1 MDTTCIIVED
11 QPPAQRVLK
20 KYIKDLGSLRLLD
33 VFSDA
38 LKALEFL
45 KEQDVDIVF
54 LDVHLPKLS
63 GIEFLK
69 ISNKQPAPKVILT
82 TAFSDYALEGYEL
95 DIVDYLLKPFSFERF
110 VKGVSKATSLLKS
123 ERNNHI
129 SEKGQK
135 SNDQDASAKH
145 IFIKSGSEYL
155 NIYLDHINYINSDGD
170 YTMVYLRDKK
180 HLVAHPLRYWL
191 EILPPHQFCQV
202 HKSYIINI
210 QAVSKVT
217 GGQVYLGDVT
227 LPVGRT
233 YKEAFSQRFLK

>member
-11 QPPAQRVLK
+11 QPPAQRVLE
-20 KYIKDLGSLRLLD
+20 KYIKDLGSLKLLA

-38 LKALEFL
+38 IKALAFL
-45 KEQDVDIVF
+45 KTEDVDIIF

-69 ISNKQPAPKVILT
+69 ISNRQPHPKVILT

-110 VKGVSKATSLLKS
+110 IKAVSKATALIASYNIGV
-123 ERNNHI
+123 ER
-129 SEKGQK
+129 GQK
-135 SNDQDASAKH
+135 QSDIEASAKH

-155 NIYLDHINYINSDGD
+155 NIHLDHISYINSDGD

-191 EILPPHQFCQV
+191 EILPSHQFCQV

-233 YKEAFSQRFLK
+233 YKEAFAQRFLK

>member
-11 QPPAQRVLK
+11 QPPARRVLE
-20 KYIKDLGSLRLLD
+20 KYIKDLGNLKLLD

-45 KEQDVDIVF
+45 KTADVDIIF

-69 ISNKQPAPKVILT
+69 ISNKQPHPKVILT

-110 VKGVSKATSLLKS
+110 IKAVSKATSMMAADNRALATEVELK
-123 ERNNHI
+123 
-129 SEKGQK
+129 QT
-135 SNDQDASAKH
+135 DQDASAKH

-155 NIYLDHINYINSDGD
+155 NIHLDHINYINSDGD

-191 EILPPHQFCQV
+191 EILPSHQFCQV

-210 QAVSKVT
+210 HAILKVT
-217 GGQVYLGDVT
+217 GGQVYLSDVT

-233 YKEAFSQRFLK
+233 YKEAFAQRFLK

>member
-11 QPPAQRVLK
+11 QPPAQRVLE
-20 KYIKDLGSLRLLD
+20 KYIKDLGSLKLLA

-38 LKALEFL
+38 IKALAFL
-45 KEQDVDIVF
+45 KNEDVDLIF

-69 ISNKQPAPKVILT
+69 ISNKQPHPKVILT

-110 VKGVSKATSLLKS
+110 IKAVSKATALLAS
-123 ERNNHI
+123 ENLG
-129 SEKGQK
+129 SAAEGGQK
-135 SNDQDASAKH
+135 QSDQEASAKH
-145 IFIKSGSEYL
+145 LFIKSGSEYL
-155 NIYLDHINYINSDGD
+155 NIHLDHINYINSDGD
-170 YTMVYLRDKK
+170 YTMVYLRNKK

-191 EILPPHQFCQV
+191 EILPRNQFCQV

-233 YKEAFSQRFLK
+233 YKEAFAQRFLK